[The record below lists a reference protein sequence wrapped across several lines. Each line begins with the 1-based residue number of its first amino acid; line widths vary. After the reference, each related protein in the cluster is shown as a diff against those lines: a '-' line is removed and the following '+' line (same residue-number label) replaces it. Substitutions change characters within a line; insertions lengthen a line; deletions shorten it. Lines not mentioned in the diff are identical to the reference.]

1 VNYIEGNQHGKKK
14 NARNK
19 RRFSKATKNFKTHA
33 TQAIQKMRK
42 TCYNYGN
49 KWHYKHKCR

>member
-1 VNYIEGNQHGKKK
+1 MNYIEGNQHGKKK

-19 RRFSKATKNFKTHA
+19 RRFSKAIKNFKTHA